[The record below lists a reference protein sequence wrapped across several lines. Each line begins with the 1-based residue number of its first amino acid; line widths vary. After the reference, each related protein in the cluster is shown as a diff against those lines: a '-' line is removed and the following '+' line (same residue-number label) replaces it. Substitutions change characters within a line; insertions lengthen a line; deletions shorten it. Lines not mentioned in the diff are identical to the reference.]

1 MELVDRVRGCLLGG
15 AVGDALG
22 YAVEFMPAAEI
33 RCRYGPQGI
42 RDPQLTGGLARISD
56 DTQMTLFTC
65 EGLIFGYDRGAAGGM
80 AAAAE
85 VYVHDA
91 YLNWLATQGY
101 PVEGAWREFSY
112 LMRQTELFACRA
124 PGNTCLS
131 ALLSGRMGAL
141 DAPIND
147 SCGCGG
153 VMRAAPAGFV
163 AAFGRRYDD
172 APEDAHAWQG
182 AKIAAITHGHPL
194 GWMPAAMLA
203 DMLHRITLAD
213 GTSLRGIV
221 CASMERMTLLLGRD
235 EADAIRVFRGLLER
249 TLTLSETPGRAE
261 SDIHSLGGGWTGHEA
276 LAIAIYCAL
285 RYENDFAACLR
296 AAVNHDG
303 DSDSTGAI
311 AGQILGA
318 LHGAACIP
326 ADWLA
331 MLELRGAVEK
341 MAEGLC
347 RVAGEQRMG

>member
-1 MELVDRVRGCLLGG
+1 MELLDRIRGCLLGG

-22 YAVEFMPAAEI
+22 YAVEFTSAEEI
-33 RCRYGPQGI
+33 RCRYGEQGI
-42 RDPQLTGGLARISD
+42 AAPVLTDGVARISD

-91 YLNWLATQGY
+91 YLNWLATQGCA
-101 PVEGAWREFSY
+101 VEGAWRGFSY
-112 LMRQTELFACRA
+112 LMQQKELYARRA
-124 PGNTCLS
+124 PGNTCMS
-131 ALLSGRMGAL
+131 ALLSGRMGTL
-141 DAPIND
+141 DEPIND

-203 DMLHRITLAD
+203 DLIHRIVRTGGSTLRENA
-213 GTSLRGIV
+213 R
-221 CASMERMTLLLGRD
+221 A
-235 EADAIRVFRGLLER
+235 ALER
-249 TLTLSETPGRAE
+249 TLTIMGKGEDAAVQTFRNVVERAMTLSAAPGHAETH
-261 SDIHSLGGGWTGHEA
+261 IHSLGGGWTGHEA
-276 LAIAIYCAL
+276 LAIALYCAL
-285 RYENDFAACLR
+285 RYENDFVSCLR

-311 AGQILGA
+311 AGQLLGT
-318 LHGAACIP
+318 LHGAACVP
-326 ADWLA
+326 AAWLEH
-331 MLELRGAVEK
+331 LELRETVET
-341 MAEGLC
+341 MARGLC
-347 RVAGEQRMG
+347 RVAGEQRIG